1 MAQEHLKPPA
11 PIPTGE
17 LPELDESDEC
27 TEVFHGS
34 MLSFDD
40 KTSPLI
46 PAFPLPV
53 PEAPPTTPPTTP
65 VLSNITTLPDLAP
78 LSALTALAPPPVEPS
93 VLPPPRPPVK
103 PLPALDFDDVTG
115 VLPAK
120 AAEDD
125 LLPIPLQRR
134 KSNPPPA
141 ASPSLTPPPP
151 TVAASSA
158 STTARRQ
165 AQAAQKTLFQ
175 RLLALLWN

>member
-141 ASPSLTPPPP
+141 ASPSLAPPPP